1 MRDWG
6 KFDVDLRLNQRVEL
20 KKQHPCGSKVWTIL
34 RVGMDIKL
42 RCQGCGHELMLPRS
56 KAEKSIRKILTEGE
70 RE

>member
-34 RVGMDIKL
+34 RVGMDIKP
-42 RCQGCGHELMLPRS
+42 RCQGCGHELMLPSS
-56 KAEKSIRKILTEGE
+56 KAEKAIKKILE
-70 RE
+70 